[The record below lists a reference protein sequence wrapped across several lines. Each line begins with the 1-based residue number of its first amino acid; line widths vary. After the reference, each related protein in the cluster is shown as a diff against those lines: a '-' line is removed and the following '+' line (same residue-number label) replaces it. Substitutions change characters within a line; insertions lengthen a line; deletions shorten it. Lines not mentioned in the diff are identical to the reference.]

1 VVVDAAAAA
10 LAKVTGADVAELTA
24 ALKE

>member
-10 LAKVTGADVAELTA
+10 LAKVTGAAVPELTA
-24 ALKE
+24 ALQE